1 MEQHLAVELGS
12 HEFYYPNGIPEGR
25 QNKGDSH
32 ARGGKRVV
40 DKNTLMLLFF
50 ILDVITLNVTN
61 NNKYINTLSK

>member
-1 MEQHLAVELGS
+1 MEQHLAVLGS
-12 HEFYYPNGIPEGR
+12 HKFYYPTKRDSRGR

-32 ARGGKRVV
+32 ARGGKRIVV

-61 NNKYINTLSK
+61 NKYINTLSK